1 MRKPK
6 NGNLLSTGI
15 LKETE
20 MEREKREPEKSRNK
34 PRPNLLKTLFPW
46 AVEEIYCRKIALLA
60 SISFIIAALVSPSFI
75 IDYPKYR
82 LGDIADRNI
91 KAKADY
97 LIEDEEATAKKR
109 EDAMRQSVIVYDLDE
124 NMSRHLTERL
134 DSAFVLMRDQ
144 VAALESEALSGSP
157 KEDTATSPL
166 PFENFSSIN
175 LNGIGRKML
184 QKKKDFEDVL
194 GFSVTGEIFT
204 SLIERQF
211 SRDIQEKVDQLLKN
225 ALDHGIVSTKAW
237 IRQSQ
242 GENLLVRKVGSA
254 EEFVV
259 PPPFPYPDLEEAR
272 KVIVMQALEAGRDV
286 REMMVITSLV
296 SQLLQPNLSFNLDET
311 DRRREEAYASVKP
324 AFIRITRNE
333 MLVREGQRIG
343 RDELIKLNF
352 HRRAGTGRHWIY
364 VFLTMFA
371 FSAVCISVVVHVTK
385 QHLPSVR
392 MDWHDFLF
400 LSILLVFL
408 MVLSRAGLW
417 VGDLIGDSYGIIST
431 KTLIYAVP
439 LAAGAMMACIFFGVT
454 VSLIFSLVAT
464 LFTGMVF
471 GKDFGMFFYFMI
483 GSFVAAHGVSPC
495 RNRMVP
501 IKAGLLVGF
510 ANIILIVLSAFL
522 QDQWV
527 FLKVVTNAFFGLSG
541 GVFAGVLVTGLCP
554 LAEMFFG
561 YTTDIKLLE
570 LATMDQ
576 PLLQALM
583 VEAPGTYHHSIVVG
597 NMVEAA
603 AKSIGAN
610 SLLAKVAAY
619 YHDIGKTKKPLYFI
633 ENQFDVENRHEKLAP
648 SMSSLILIA
657 HVKDGI
663 ELAKQHHLGKE
674 IISIINQH
682 HGKSFISFF
691 YTKAVE
697 AREKAQNSKAS
708 VLPPINMDDYRYP
721 GPKPQT
727 KEAGLVMLAD
737 VVEAA
742 CRSLTEPTP
751 ARIQGLVNRLI
762 NSIFSDGQLDEC
774 ELTLKDIH
782 QIAKHFNQILA
793 TIHHKRIEYPATN
806 GKGKTTDAPDS
817 NQREPKQDKD
827 KSGANRERG
836 KPDLKRLG
844 IH

>member
-1 MRKPK
+1 
-6 NGNLLSTGI
+6 
-15 LKETE
+15 

-34 PRPNLLKTLFPW
+34 IKPNPLKKFFPW
-46 AVEEIYCRKIALLA
+46 TIEEIYCRKAVLLA
-60 SISFIIAALVSPSFI
+60 SISFIIAILVSPSFI

-82 LGDIADRNI
+82 VGDIADRNI

-97 LIEDEEATAKKR
+97 LIEDEEGTAKKR
-109 EDAMRQSVIVYDLDE
+109 EEAVRQSVIVYDLDE
-124 NMSRHLTERL
+124 NMSRHITERL
-134 DSAFVLMRDQ
+134 DSAFASMRDQ
-144 VAALESEALSGSP
+144 LAALETEALSGISR
-157 KEDTATSPL
+157 EDSNTSPL
-166 PFENFSSIN
+166 GFGNFSSLN
-175 LNGIGRKML
+175 LTDVGRKML
-184 QKKKDFEDVL
+184 RKKKDFEDVL
-194 GFSVTGEIFT
+194 GATITAEIFT
-204 SLIERQF
+204 SLVERQF

-225 ALDHGIVSTKAW
+225 ALDHGVVSTKAW

-242 GENLLVRKVGSA
+242 GESLLVRKMGST
-254 EEFVV
+254 EEVVV
-259 PPPFPYPDLEEAR
+259 PAPFPYPDLDEAR

-296 SQLLQPNLSFNLDET
+296 SQLLQPNLTFNLDET
-311 DRRREEAYASVKP
+311 DRRREEAYVSVKP
-324 AFIRITRNE
+324 VFIKIARNE
-333 MLVREGQRIG
+333 MIVREGQRVG
-343 RDELIKLNF
+343 RDEMIKLNF
-352 HRRAGTGRHWIY
+352 HQRGGTDRHWIY
-364 VFLTMFA
+364 VFLTIFT
-371 FSAVCISVVVHVTK
+371 FSAVCISVVVHVTR
-385 QHLPSVR
+385 QHLPLIR
-392 MDWHDFLF
+392 MDMHDMLF
-400 LSILLVFL
+400 LGILLAFL
-408 MVLSRAGLW
+408 LVLSRAGLW
-417 VGDLIGDSYGIIST
+417 VGDLIGDSYGTIST
-431 KTLIYAVP
+431 KTFVYAVP
-439 LAAGAMMACIFFGVT
+439 LTAGAMMACIFFGVT

-464 LFTGMVF
+464 LFAGMVF

-501 IKAGLLVGF
+501 IKAGLLIGL

-522 QDQWV
+522 QEQWV
-527 FLKVVTNAFFGLSG
+527 FWKVVTNAFFGLSG
-541 GVFAGVLVTGLCP
+541 GVVAGILVTGLCP

-576 PLLQALM
+576 PLLQSLM

-619 YHDIGKTKKPLYFI
+619 YHDVGKTKKPLYFI

-674 IISIINQH
+674 IINIINQH

-691 YTKAVE
+691 YNKAVE
-697 AREKAQNSKAS
+697 AREKAQSSKAS

-762 NSIFSDGQLDEC
+762 NNIFSDGQLDEC
-774 ELTLKDIH
+774 ELTLKDLH

-806 GKGKTTDAPDS
+806 GKGKTDAPDP

-836 KPDLKRLG
+836 KSDLKRLG
-844 IH
+844 IHCI